1 MPGYDKQAAAWICA
15 CRPVVGSCRFRATL
29 DSPASCS
36 STSLVCLLTAA
47 VGVDVLLQRRYVP
60 VPAQSVNL
68 LRVWGPA
75 EELKGFLVGLGG
87 AEPRQVAAWGEV
99 VIQGHRQ
106 GGLLTYLKQEAKL
119 KGCRN
124 KSSHR
129 ITGCN
134 SLRRNTRPATKA
146 ELHQMSTNQIMQMHK
161 RTYFDFG
168 KLELNFGKLHN
179 V

>member
-1 MPGYDKQAAAWICA
+1 MFHLVCHDKQAAAWISV

-29 DSPASCS
+29 DTPASCS
-36 STSLVCLLTAA
+36 LSSLVCLLTAA
-47 VGVDVLLQRRYVP
+47 VGVDVLLQCCYVP

-68 LRVWGPA
+68 LRVWGPV

-99 VIQGHRQ
+99 VIQGHHQ
-106 GGLLTYLKQEAKL
+106 DGFLTYLKQEAKL

-124 KSSHR
+124 KSLHR

-134 SLRRNTRPATKA
+134 SLRRNTRLATKA
-146 ELHQMSTNQIMQMHK
+146 
-161 RTYFDFG
+161 
-168 KLELNFGKLHN
+168 
-179 V
+179 